1 MNGPWS
7 SLAAAWRQSPL
18 LWPQAAAGVRDWQ
31 QALQHAAVSMPAID
45 AWPHEPDVALLLQPL
60 APSPLQAAA
69 PSAMLASA
77 ASSGPRAAP
86 AFRERAAGPA
96 HQATG
101 AAQRSAPPAPNSHS
115 AAAEHGR
122 RWLQVGGENGAAA
135 AGPLRSAWLGPGLNG
150 PADSTTGRAAGS
162 GVVGRAASLAPGAAP
177 ARVAA
182 LLAQFSARQRPTSA
196 APAAAAGRAG
206 ATLASQGPAVPAYS
220 NVVPLHGAAGVP
232 PRPRGVAA
240 RNPSA
245 GPATTLRRWSRMMGL
260 HEADSPAVSGG
271 AGGAGWAGTP
281 GTAGAPDA
289 PHPRRAFAASDVAA
303 LLALGER
310 ALFSAAAASPPLQA
324 HSAARLGTATAA
336 LPPAAAASSPPGPSA
351 TTAASPWR
359 GVGGRAALDAAPP
372 APAWAGDALAGLSAS
387 LERIENQL
395 AAAAP
400 TQAPAAPQWL
410 TDDDTLAERI
420 HDILRRQARRHGI
433 DTP

>member
-7 SLAAAWRQSPL
+7 SLAAAWRQSPA

-31 QALQHAAVSMPAID
+31 QALQHAAPGVPAID
-45 AWPHEPDVALLLQPL
+45 AWPHEPDLALLLQPL

-69 PSAMLASA
+69 PSAMQAMA
-77 ASSGPRAAP
+77 ANSGPRAAP

-101 AAQRSAPPAPNSHS
+101 AAQRSAPPAPNSHG

-122 RWLQVGGENGAAA
+122 RWLQMGGENGAAA
-135 AGPLRSAWLGPGLNG
+135 AGPLRSAWLGPGLSG

-162 GVVGRAASLAPGAAP
+162 GAVGRAASLAPGADA

-182 LLAQFSARQRPTSA
+182 LLAQFLARQRPTGA
-196 APAAAAGRAG
+196 TPAATEGRAG
-206 ATLASQGPAVPAYS
+206 AILASQGPAVPAYS
-220 NVVPLHGAAGVP
+220 NVLPLHGAAGVP
-232 PRPRGVAA
+232 PRPRGVAG

-260 HEADSPAVSGG
+260 HEAGSPAV
-271 AGGAGWAGTP
+271 AGGAGWAVAP
-281 GTAGAPDA
+281 GATGAPDA
-289 PHPRRAFAASDVAA
+289 PHPRGAFAASDVAA

-324 HSAARLGTATAA
+324 HGAARLGTATAA

-400 TQAPAAPQWL
+400 AQAPAAPQWL

-433 DTP
+433 STP